1 MANEKEKIP
10 VLKVWQTENGLEI
23 QMLKAMG
30 NNYLM
35 LGLLDEIK
43 YKILSGE
50 IEEEEEASPDK
61 APIGSGKYDA

>member
-1 MANEKEKIP
+1 
-10 VLKVWQTENGLEI
+10 
-23 QMLKAMG
+23 MLKAMG

-50 IEEEEEASPDK
+50 MEEEDEASPDK
-61 APIGSGKYDA
+61 APMGSGKYDA